1 METKNPARVLGFLK
15 FLTTKYLAICVQSYK
30 EIELET
36 FCFVPSWS
44 SIQPVKPTIINAKA
58 NTEITFFIVKSSK
71 LFLIIVALI
80 SKHGAIYTMSILPM
94 Q

>member
-1 METKNPARVLGFLK
+1 MLGFLK
-15 FLTTKYLAICVQSYK
+15 FLTAKNLAAHVQIYK

-58 NTEITFFIVKSSK
+58 NTEITFF
-71 LFLIIVALI
+71 
-80 SKHGAIYTMSILPM
+80 M
-94 Q
+94 